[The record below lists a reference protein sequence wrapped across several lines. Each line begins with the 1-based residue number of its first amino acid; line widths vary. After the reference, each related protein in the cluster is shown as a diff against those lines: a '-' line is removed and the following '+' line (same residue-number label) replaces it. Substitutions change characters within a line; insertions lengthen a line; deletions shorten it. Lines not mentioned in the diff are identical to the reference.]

1 VELALNSLPVRH
13 LCFLNRSSGLN
24 LQYCQCCWV
33 LTWPQESLTDPH
45 EPHLE
50 WNQRAIAAAAAV
62 AGSNAALDFA
72 AAVTVSREENAV
84 AVADIAAHVVVEVV
98 ARTVTVTVTVA
109 VAGTFASVAA
119 AAVAAFEFAAVGNFE
134 ACACV
139 RAVGT
144 AAVMMVHTA
153 EELAAAVPV
162 GENLGPPAVAAV
174 VEAVLLK
181 YFDFQD

>member
-1 VELALNSLPVRH
+1 
-13 LCFLNRSSGLN
+13 
-24 LQYCQCCWV
+24 
-33 LTWPQESLTDPH
+33 
-45 EPHLE
+45 
-50 WNQRAIAAAAAV
+50 
-62 AGSNAALDFA
+62 
-72 AAVTVSREENAV
+72 VTVSREENAV

-98 ARTVTVTVTVA
+98 ARTVTVTVRVA
-109 VAGTFASVAA
+109 VAGTFASVAAA

-153 EELAAAVPV
+153 EEL
-162 GENLGPPAVAAV
+162 GPPAVAAV